1 MQCDRAVSSHV
12 YSLQS
17 SPPQWCRQPT
27 LRNKSPHI
35 ASLQYPGCQQPVGPV
50 CTNNTPVFRLG
61 AAWLGAAWPRLVCFK
76 SLNGKLITAANMCSA
91 VATTHHQDMWH
102 GRRSSG
108 GNAAPH
114 HHHPYILN
122 RVKHWQ
128 HWMENRQAFPQSR
141 QMWPSANQAKIIP
154 IVHNIQI
161 YPCNPGPGRVVA
173 CPHQCRLRRAVV
185 YWLAVSC

>member
-1 MQCDRAVSSHV
+1 MYLISGTDPSAVWPSSVPHV

-35 ASLQYPGCQQPVGPV
+35 PSVQYPGCQQPVGPV

-108 GNAAPH
+108 GNAML
-114 HHHPYILN
+114 HHPPSIYSQSSQTLAALN
-122 RVKHWQ
+122 GKQPKRINAKNLLLLTHYLAACACIPTV
-128 HWMENRQAFPQSR
+128 QA
-141 QMWPSANQAKIIP
+141 N
-154 IVHNIQI
+154 
-161 YPCNPGPGRVVA
+161 VA
-173 CPHQCRLRRAVV
+173 I
-185 YWLAVSC
+185 S

>member
-1 MQCDRAVSSHV
+1 MSSHV

-108 GNAAPH
+108 GNAMLHTITIHIFLIESNTGSIEWKTA
-114 HHHPYILN
+114 
-122 RVKHWQ
+122 KK
-128 HWMENRQAFPQSR
+128 
-141 QMWPSANQAKIIP
+141 NQCQKFAT
-154 IVHNIQI
+154 VNTLL
-161 YPCNPGPGRVVA
+161 
-173 CPHQCRLRRAVV
+173 CRLCLHSHSPGKCGHQLTRQR
-185 YWLAVSC
+185 